1 MTPRHSLRSA
11 GASALFLLLLLAVI
25 SSCGGPDVET
35 QLQGKWKNGD
45 GNLIRFAGEERAFIG
60 QEGLSGE
67 GECRFTVTGDSVR
80 LRTLPGDDQS
90 VNVYF
95 MHLAGDTLYLDAIS
109 LERPGQR
116 QTIAGEELARR
127 TGKPAYKLHFTRIA
141 ENTS

>member
-1 MTPRHSLRSA
+1 MTPRHRHHSMG
-11 GASALFLLLLLAVI
+11 GALLFIFLLIAAA
-25 SSCGGPDVET
+25 SCDGPDTET
-35 QLQGKWKNGD
+35 QLQGQWKNGD
-45 GNLIRFAGEERAFIG
+45 GNLIRFAGEEKAFIG

-67 GECRFTVTGDSVR
+67 GECRYTIEGDSVR
-80 LRTLPGDDQS
+80 VRTLPGDDQS

-116 QTIAGEELARR
+116 QTIGGEELARR

-141 ENTS
+141 ENAP